1 MVLAFLQFCA
11 SSALVRVICGYYN
24 MSFCVHDD
32 AVVVEVAAGRD
43 SQHCTM
49 NDPWTE
55 EEDTADSSAGL
66 LTREGGS
73 THRGPRQRASS
84 RGPRVQ

>member
-1 MVLAFLQFCA
+1 
-11 SSALVRVICGYYN
+11 
-24 MSFCVHDD
+24 
-32 AVVVEVAAGRD
+32 
-43 SQHCTM
+43 M

>member
-32 AVVVEVAAGRD
+32 AVV
-43 SQHCTM
+43 Q
-49 NDPWTE
+49 
-55 EEDTADSSAGL
+55 
-66 LTREGGS
+66 
-73 THRGPRQRASS
+73 
-84 RGPRVQ
+84 